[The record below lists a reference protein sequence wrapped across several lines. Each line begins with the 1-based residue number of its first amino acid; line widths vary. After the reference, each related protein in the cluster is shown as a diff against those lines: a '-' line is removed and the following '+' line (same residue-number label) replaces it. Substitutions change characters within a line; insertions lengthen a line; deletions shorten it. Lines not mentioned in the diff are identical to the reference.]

1 MSDIPRSQPFHIGT
15 LAGLIEPDERI
26 GYDQR
31 WRVTKSIP
39 SQEVAMVDLIKKAL
53 YIGVGL
59 AVLTKEKAEE
69 LVKELTQQAKLSE
82 EEGKELFDGLLKQS
96 EQARNDLQSKLDE
109 AVLAVVNRLKL
120 ATKDE
125 VASLKAK
132 VDELSAKIGEGTK
145 A

>member
-1 MSDIPRSQPFHIGT
+1 MVIIPSGSSPRSSIC
-15 LAGLIEPDERI
+15 IEEI
-26 GYDQR
+26 N
-31 WRVTKSIP
+31 
-39 SQEVAMVDLIKKAL
+39 MVDLIKKAL
-53 YIGVGL
+53 YTGVGL

-82 EEGKELFDGLLKQS
+82 QEGKELFEGLLKQS
-96 EQARNDLQSKLDE
+96 EHARNDFQAKIDE
-109 AVLAVVNRLKL
+109 AVLTVVKRLNL

-132 VDELSAKIGEGTK
+132 VEELSSKIGPQPG